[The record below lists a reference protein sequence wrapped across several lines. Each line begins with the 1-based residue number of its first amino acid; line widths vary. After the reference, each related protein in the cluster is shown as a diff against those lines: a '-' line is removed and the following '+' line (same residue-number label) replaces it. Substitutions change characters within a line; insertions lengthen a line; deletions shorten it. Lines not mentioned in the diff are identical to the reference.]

1 MSEIAQVIGTAL
13 GAAAATA
20 GAVWGALV
28 RPMHRRLNEATEAAR
43 APDPELAI
51 LRQRLADVL
60 DRLDKFEERSV
71 RRLEKVEERSAN
83 SVTDDEFE
91 AYTNTTNKSVQ
102 ALTEKIGSATGA
114 IEAWYRLQN
123 QGR

>member
-1 MSEIAQVIGTAL
+1 VEQLVEIAQIVGTAL

-20 GAVWGALV
+20 AAVWGALV
-28 RPMHRRLNEATEAAR
+28 RPMRRQLNEATEAAR
-43 APDPELAI
+43 APDPKVAVLESKLAEA
-51 LRQRLADVL
+51 LR
-60 DRLDKFEERSV
+60 RLDKIEDRTN
-71 RRLEKVEERSAN
+71 K

-91 AYTNTTNKSVQ
+91 AYTSTTNKSVQ

-114 IEAWYRLQN
+114 IEAWYRLNN